1 MLDIASKFKMA
12 DAYIDGQ
19 WVKALS
25 GKSFPVSN
33 PANGAHLADVADC
46 TKADALIA
54 VAAAKAAFKNWAGK
68 TAKQR
73 CDILRKWNDLI
84 LSNVDQLG
92 ALLSKEQGKPIAEA
106 KGEITYGASYIEWFA
121 EEARRAYG
129 DVIPASRPDTQIV
142 VMKQPVGVVAAITPW
157 NFPNAMIARKV
168 APALAAGCT
177 IVVKPAPE
185 TPLSALAL
193 AVLAQE
199 AGIPKGVLNILPT
212 TQTAEVGEVLTTHPD
227 IAKVSFTGSTNVGR
241 LIMRN
246 GAETIKKLS
255 LELGG
260 NAPFIVF
267 DDADLDA
274 AVEGALN
281 SKFRNSGQTCVC
293 ANRLYVQ
300 AGIYDQFAAAF
311 AKRVETL
318 KVGDAFDEGVNQGPL
333 INENAMAK
341 VEELVGD
348 AIQKGASAILG
359 AQRHDLGG
367 LYYAPTVLRDVPLNA
382 RVLKEEIF
390 GPVAPLIKFETE
402 QDVIDLAN
410 DSEFGLA
417 GYFFARDIGR
427 VWRVAAALECGIVG
441 VNEGVTSAVEAP
453 FGGMKQS
460 GLGREGSHYGL
471 NDYLD
476 IKYVLMGGLG
486 D

>member
-1 MLDIASKFKMA
+1 MLDIASKFKMTG
-12 DAYIDGQ
+12 AYIDGQ
-19 WVKALS
+19 WVKASS
-25 GKSFPVSN
+25 GKSFAVLN
-33 PANGAHLADVADC
+33 PANSEHLADVADC
-46 TKADALIA
+46 TKADALNA
-54 VAAAKAAFKNWAGK
+54 VAAAKTAFKMWSGK

-84 LSNVDQLG
+84 LANVDQLG
-92 ALLSKEQGKPIAEA
+92 ALLSKEQGKPLAEA

-129 DVIPASRPDTQIV
+129 DVIPASRPNTQIV

-177 IVVKPAPE
+177 IVIKPAPE

-193 AVLAQE
+193 AVLAEE
-199 AGIPKGVLNILPT
+199 AGIPKGVINILPT
-212 TQTAEVGEVLTTHPD
+212 TQTSDVGDVLTTHPD

-241 LIMRN
+241 HIMRN
-246 GAETIKKLS
+246 GADTVKRLS

-293 ANRLYVQ
+293 ANRLYIQ

-311 AKRVETL
+311 AKKVETL
-318 KVGDAFDEGVNQGPL
+318 KVGDAFDEGVTQGPL
-333 INENAMAK
+333 INQNAMTK

-348 AIQKGASAILG
+348 ALEKGASAIVG
-359 AQRHDLGG
+359 AQRHELGG

-390 GPVAPLIKFETE
+390 GPVAPLIKFEME
-402 QDVIDLAN
+402 EDVIALAN

-453 FGGMKQS
+453 FGGVKQS

-471 NDYLD
+471 DDYLD

-486 D
+486 H

>member
-1 MLDIASKFKMA
+1 
-12 DAYIDGQ
+12 
-19 WVKALS
+19 
-25 GKSFPVSN
+25 
-33 PANGAHLADVADC
+33 
-46 TKADALIA
+46 
-54 VAAAKAAFKNWAGK
+54 
-68 TAKQR
+68 
-73 CDILRKWNDLI
+73 
-84 LSNVDQLG
+84 
-92 ALLSKEQGKPIAEA
+92 
-106 KGEITYGASYIEWFA
+106 
-121 EEARRAYG
+121 
-129 DVIPASRPDTQIV
+129 
-142 VMKQPVGVVAAITPW
+142 MKQPVGVVAAITPW

-177 IVVKPAPE
+177 IVIKPAPE

-193 AVLAQE
+193 AVLAEE

-212 TQTAEVGEVLTTHPD
+212 THTAEVGDVLTKHED

-246 GAETIKKLS
+246 GAETVKKLS

-300 AGIYDQFAAAF
+300 AGIYDAFADAF
-311 AKRVETL
+311 AKRVADL
-318 KVGDAFDEGVNQGPL
+318 KVGDAFDDGVTQGPL
-333 INENAMAK
+333 INSNALKK

-348 AIQKGASAILG
+348 AVEKGAQAATG
-359 AQRHDLGG
+359 GKPHELGG

-402 QDVIDLAN
+402 EEVIDLAN

-427 VWRVAAALECGIVG
+427 VWRVAEALECGIVG
-441 VNEGVTSAVEAP
+441 VNEGITSAVEAP
-453 FGGMKQS
+453 FGGVKQS

-471 NDYLD
+471 DDYLEV
-476 IKYVLMGGLG
+476 KYVLMGGLG
-486 D
+486 K

>member
-1 MLDIASKFKMA
+1 MLDLVSKFKKSEA
-12 DAYIDGQ
+12 FIDGQ
-19 WVKALS
+19 WVHASTKKTFA
-25 GKSFPVSN
+25 VTN
-33 PANGAHLADVADC
+33 PANGEHLADVADA
-46 TKADALIA
+46 TGDDALAAIS
-54 VAAAKAAFKNWAGK
+54 AAKAAFKPWAAK

-73 CDILRKWNDLI
+73 CEILRKWNDLI
-84 LSNVDQLG
+84 LANVDQLG
-92 ALLSKEQGKPIAEA
+92 ALLSTEQGKPLAEA
-106 KGEITYGASYIEWFA
+106 KGEIIYGASYIEWFA

-129 DVIPASRPDTQIV
+129 DVIPEARANTKIV
-142 VMKQPVGVVAAITPW
+142 VLKQPVGVVAAITPW

-177 IVVKPAPE
+177 IVIKPAPE

-193 AVLAQE
+193 AVLAEE
-199 AGIPKGVLNILPT
+199 AGMPKGILNILPT
-212 TQTAEVGEVLTTHPD
+212 THTVEVGEVLTKHPD

-246 GAETIKKLS
+246 GSDTVKKLS

-300 AGIYDQFAAAF
+300 AGIYDAFATAF
-311 AKRVETL
+311 AKRVESL
-318 KVGDAFDEGVNQGPL
+318 KVGDAFEDGVTQGPL
-333 INENAMAK
+333 INTNALKK
-341 VEELVGD
+341 VEELVAD
-348 AIQKGASAILG
+348 AVDKGAKAATG
-359 AQRHDLGG
+359 GNAHERGG
-367 LYYAPTVLRDVPLNA
+367 LYYQPTVLRDVPLNA

-402 QDVIDLAN
+402 EEVIDLAN

-427 VWRVAAALECGIVG
+427 VWRVAEALECGIVG
-441 VNEGVTSAVEAP
+441 VNEGITSAVEAP
-453 FGGMKQS
+453 FGGVKQS

-471 NDYLD
+471 DDYMEV
-476 IKYVLMGGLG
+476 KYVLMGGLG
-486 D
+486 K

>member
-1 MLDIASKFKMA
+1 MSDAIAKFKKSQ
-12 DAYIDGQ
+12 AYVDGQ
-19 WVKALS
+19 WINSSAS
-25 GKSFPVSN
+25 NSFAVTN
-33 PANGAHLADVADC
+33 PANGEHIADVADA
-46 TKADALIA
+46 TADDALVA
-54 VAAAKAAFKNWAGK
+54 VAAAKEAFKPWAAK

-84 LSNVDQLG
+84 LANVDQLG
-92 ALLSKEQGKPIAEA
+92 ALLSIEQGKPLAEA
-106 KGEITYGASYIEWFA
+106 KGEIVYGASYIEWFA

-129 DVIPASRPDTQIV
+129 DIIPAARPNTQIV

-177 IVVKPAPE
+177 IVIKPAPE

-193 AVLAQE
+193 AVLAKE

-212 TQTAEVGEVLTTHPD
+212 TQTAEVGDVLTKHED

-246 GAETIKKLS
+246 GADTVKKLS

-274 AVEGALN
+274 AVSGALN

-293 ANRLYVQ
+293 ANRIYVQ
-300 AGIYDQFAAAF
+300 AGIYDDFAAAF
-311 AKRVETL
+311 AKRVKSL
-318 KVGDAFDEGVNQGPL
+318 KVGDAFDEGVTQGPL
-333 INENAMAK
+333 INANALKK

-348 AIQKGASAILG
+348 AVEKGASAVTG
-359 AQRHDLGG
+359 GKPHELGG
-367 LYYAPTVLRDVPLNA
+367 LYYQPTVLRDVPLNA
-382 RVLKEEIF
+382 RVLSEEIF

-402 QDVIDLAN
+402 EEVIELAN

-427 VWRVAAALECGIVG
+427 VWRVAEALECGIVG

-453 FGGMKQS
+453 FGGVKQS

-471 NDYLD
+471 DDYLEV
-476 IKYVLMGGLG
+476 KYVLMGGLG
-486 D
+486 K